1 MDEEKSLDELRA
13 LLASKTTSD
22 RVLALKLIAE
32 HKHYSLSNVCIEKLR
47 DPHRDVRS
55 HAAWALDRMAYI
67 AAVPDLCT
75 ALYDPVFNV
84 RSSAG
89 WALIHIAM
97 YSTPNVVVPDV
108 IDVLLG
114 PESDAQQMAYIV
126 LHHIGG
132 ETAREAI
139 REYWSK
145 H

>member
-1 MDEEKSLDELRA
+1 MDEDKSLDELYD

-22 RVLALKLIAE
+22 RVLALKFIAE
-32 HKHYSLSNVCIEKLR
+32 NRYYSLSSQCIEKLR

-55 HAAWALDRMAYI
+55 HAAWALDRLAYI
-67 AAVPDLCT
+67 GAVPALCN
-75 ALYDPVFNV
+75 ALYDPVFKV

-97 YSTPNVVVPDV
+97 YSTPHIVVPDV

-114 PESDAQQMAYIV
+114 PESEAQQMAYIV